1 MASRLADTQNWLHT
15 SAPSDFNGSQEPFFI
30 PHQTNSLLFTLKFK
44 KRRLNDSIPTMYGII
59 AENELL
65 LLLIL

>member
-30 PHQTNSLLFTLKFK
+30 PTKLTPVSLKIHKTTSK
-44 KRRLNDSIPTMYGII
+44 
-59 AENELL
+59 
-65 LLLIL
+65 

>member
-1 MASRLADTQNWLHT
+1 MANRLADTQNWLHT
-15 SAPSDFNGSQEPFFI
+15 SAPSDLNGSQEPFLF
-30 PHQTNSLLFTLKFK
+30 PPNSLLFPLKFK
-44 KRRLNDSIPTMYGII
+44 KQRLNDSIPTMYGII

>member
-30 PHQTNSLLFTLKFK
+30 PTNSLLFPLKFK
-44 KRRLNDSIPTMYGII
+44 KQHLNDSIPTMYGII
-59 AENELL
+59 TENELL

>member
-1 MASRLADTQNWLHT
+1 MASRLADTQNLLLLR
-15 SAPSDFNGSQEPFFI
+15 APSDFNGSQEPFLL
-30 PHQTNSLLFTLKFK
+30 PPNSHLFPLKFK
-44 KRRLNDSIPTMYGII
+44 KQRLNDSIPTMYGII

>member
-15 SAPSDFNGSQEPFFI
+15 SAPSDFNGSQEPL
-30 PHQTNSLLFTLKFK
+30 NSLPFPLKFK
-44 KRRLNDSIPTMYGII
+44 KQRQNDSIPTMYGII

>member
-15 SAPSDFNGSQEPFFI
+15 SAPSDFNGSQEPFLF
-30 PHQTNSLLFTLKFK
+30 PPNSLPFPLKIK
-44 KRRLNDSIPTMYGII
+44 KQRQNDSIPTMYGII
-59 AENELL
+59 TENELL

>member
-1 MASRLADTQNWLHT
+1 MANRLADTQNWLHT

-30 PHQTNSLLFTLKFK
+30 PTTNSLLFPLKFK
-44 KRRLNDSIPTMYGII
+44 KQRLNDSIPTMYGII
-59 AENELL
+59 SENELL

>member
-1 MASRLADTQNWLHT
+1 MASRLADTQNWLYT

-30 PHQTNSLLFTLKFK
+30 PTKPLLFPLKFK
-44 KRRLNDSIPTMYGII
+44 KQRLNDSIPTMYGII

>member
-15 SAPSDFNGSQEPFFI
+15 SAPSDFNGSQEPF
-30 PHQTNSLLFTLKFK
+30 LFPPNPLKFK
-44 KRRLNDSIPTMYGII
+44 KQRQNDSIPTMYGII